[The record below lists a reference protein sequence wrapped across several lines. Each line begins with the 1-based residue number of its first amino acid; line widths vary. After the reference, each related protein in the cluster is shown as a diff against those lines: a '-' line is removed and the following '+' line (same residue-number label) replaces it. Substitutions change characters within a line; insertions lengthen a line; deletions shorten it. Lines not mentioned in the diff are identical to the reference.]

1 MKFWS
6 MRIMRSLI
14 KDFITQNLYCEQFLH
29 NYNTTAGLPC
39 QHGVCRSFAVSVCS
53 TPDFIFEKKFFGGF
67 RTRGGIILATCF
79 LSVNLAVGLWEILDF
94 NNRESNPIYISDRGR
109 GVHQSKAPHTHTVPI
124 YLLQPRRLLCGIRRV
139 IVMPALLYCDT

>member
-67 RTRGGIILATCF
+67 RTRGVSYWRRVF
-79 LSVNLAVGLWEILDF
+79 LPVNWAVGLWEILDF

-109 GVHQSKAPHTHTVPI
+109 GVHQSKAPPI
-124 YLLQPRRLLCGIRRV
+124 LTPRPFTYYTRAV
-139 IVMPALLYCDT
+139 YCVTFAAS